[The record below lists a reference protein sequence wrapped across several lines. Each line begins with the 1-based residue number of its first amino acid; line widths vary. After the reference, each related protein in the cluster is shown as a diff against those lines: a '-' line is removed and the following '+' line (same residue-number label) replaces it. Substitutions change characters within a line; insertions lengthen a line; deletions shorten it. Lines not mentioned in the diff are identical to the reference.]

1 METAS
6 EENKS
11 STVGA
16 EINKMKEERIS
27 RDRFSDLP
35 AELLHRIFSLLP
47 FKSIVQTVLL
57 SKHWNHLS
65 LWRSH
70 PHLDFSRLSRNYMA
84 MDVIPTVL
92 SRRQP
97 DFNITTF
104 RLSGNVSAPC
114 LQDCIDRVTK
124 QRIEQLELDVNTGCC
139 FDLPPSVFYCNTL
152 RVLELNIGVKSNMP
166 GYGFPNRVPGP
177 VLFSSRNLPL
187 LRKLCLK
194 DCRGMYDL
202 TINIPG
208 LEILKLDGLRLK
220 GLDISGT
227 GLLEL
232 QVTRCLRQKSC
243 AKILAPNLR
252 RLYWE
257 DTFNVKCATESFE
270 DLNTGSVCFPSNPP
284 NKATLQSAAAFISAL
299 CFARSLSVRSHVLKT
314 LSKIDSEGGLPCSFN
329 NLMTLEL
336 HTKNPEDEIAGIICL
351 IRSSP
356 ILRTITITAKSCYG
370 TRNEEWREKQY
381 WISEIQ
387 KLKSI
392 EFHLKVAR

>member
-1 METAS
+1 MGTAS

-16 EINKMKEERIS
+16 EINKMEEGRIS
-27 RDRFSDLP
+27 RDRISDLP
-35 AELLHRIFSLLP
+35 VELLHRIFSLLP
-47 FKSIVQTVLL
+47 FRSIVQTVLL

-70 PHLDFSRLSRNYMA
+70 PHLDFSRLSRNYMD
-84 MDVIPTVL
+84 MDFIPTVL

-104 RLSGNVSAPC
+104 RISGNVSAPC
-114 LQDCIDRVTK
+114 LQDCIDRVMK
-124 QRIEQLELDVNTGCC
+124 QRIEQLELDVDTGCC
-139 FDLPPSVFYCNTL
+139 FDLPSSLFYCKTL
-152 RVLELNIGVKSNMP
+152 RVLDLNIRVKSNISR
-166 GYGFPNRVPGP
+166 YGFPSP
-177 VLFSSRNLPL
+177 VLLSPRSLPL

-202 TINIPG
+202 NINIPG

-220 GLDISGT
+220 SLDISGT

-232 QVTRCLRQKSC
+232 QVTRCLRLKSWV
-243 AKILAPNLR
+243 KILAPNLR

-257 DTFNVKCATESFE
+257 DNFNVKCVTESFE
-270 DLNTGSVCFPSNPP
+270 DLNTGSVCFACIPP
-284 NKATLQSAAAFISAL
+284 NPATLQSAAAFISAL

-336 HTKNPEDEIAGIICL
+336 HTKNPKDEITGIICL

-370 TRNEEWREKQY
+370 TGNCTWQEKQY
-381 WISEIQ
+381 WISQIQ

-392 EFHLKVAR
+392 EFHLKFAR